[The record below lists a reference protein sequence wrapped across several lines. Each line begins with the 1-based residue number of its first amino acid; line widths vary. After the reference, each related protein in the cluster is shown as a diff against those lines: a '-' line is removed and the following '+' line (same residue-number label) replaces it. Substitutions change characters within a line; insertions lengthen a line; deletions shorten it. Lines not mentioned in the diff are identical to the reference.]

1 MKTDVKAANVSAT
14 GVVYGARTRLRGAL
28 IVPGG
33 SVGSI
38 VFTNGD
44 GGATILS
51 VTTLANG
58 TPFSVVIP
66 EDGVLVSSL
75 LYATVSNATA
85 TVFYG

>member
-14 GVVYGARTRLRGAL
+14 GTVYGNRTRLRGAL

-33 SVGSI
+33 SAGSI

-51 VTTLANG
+51 VPTLANG
-58 TPFSVVIP
+58 TPFSVIIP

>member
-33 SVGSI
+33 SVGSVLI
-38 VFTNGD
+38 KD
-44 GGATILS
+44 GASGATILS

-66 EDGVLVSSL
+66 EDGVLVSTG

>member
-1 MKTDVKAANVSAT
+1 MKTDVKSAYVSAT

-28 IVPGG
+28 IVPGDTA
-33 SVGSI
+33 GSI

>member
-1 MKTDVKAANVSAT
+1 MKTDVKSAYVSAT

-28 IVPGG
+28 IVPGDTAG
-33 SVGSI
+33 LI

-66 EDGVLVSSL
+66 EDGVLVANS

>member
-28 IVPGG
+28 IVPGSSAG
-33 SVGSI
+33 SVLI
-38 VFTNGD
+38 KD
-44 GGATILS
+44 GASGATILS

-66 EDGVLVSSL
+66 EDGVLVSSS